1 MSAKSKTIEQKM
13 DELRAVVAW
22 FEGDSI
28 VLEEATEK
36 FKQAAELAKEIEK
49 DLSEMKN
56 TVTVLKQSFEDA

>member
-13 DELRAVVAW
+13 DELRAAVAW